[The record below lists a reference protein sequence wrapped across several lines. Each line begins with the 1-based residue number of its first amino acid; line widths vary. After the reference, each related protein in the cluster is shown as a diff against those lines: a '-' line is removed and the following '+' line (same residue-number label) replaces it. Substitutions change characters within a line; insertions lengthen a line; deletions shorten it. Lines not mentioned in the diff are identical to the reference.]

1 MSAEAAGQETIAAIA
16 TGAGAGGVGVIRVSG
31 PRAIEIVSGV
41 VGLAPAELDRTVRY
55 AVARGGDGERLDDV
69 LVFAMRA
76 PRSFT
81 GEDVAEVQG
90 HGGPVNLA
98 RLLRAVL
105 ERGARVA
112 QPGEFSRRAFENGKL
127 DLLRAEAL
135 LGVIEAGSER
145 AWRIAQ
151 AQLAGSLG
159 KRLAELEERAR
170 GALAELEGA
179 IDFPEEDLEEQGG
192 RWLREE
198 LAALAAACAEL
209 VRSYHGGAALRNGI
223 TVALVGATNV
233 GKSSLLNALVG
244 RDRALVSAT
253 PGTTRDYLEAQVE
266 WDGVRVT
273 LVDTAGW
280 REGGG
285 GAGGA
290 GGGEDGGGGEG
301 ADARAEDE
309 IERAGIDLGRA
320 RAEEADVVLVISDGA
335 TVAEKEAGERDATEF
350 GKRAVRVRSKADL
363 WGAGVE
369 GGDGEEGGDGGIA
382 TSARTGQGIGE
393 VKRRVL
399 EVVGLAEALGDGELL
414 VTERQRSLAE
424 AAHLA
429 FERGAGALERLPR
442 ELVAYDIREGYKA
455 LMDMRGTDAEDLLV
469 DEIFARFCIGK

>member
-1 MSAEAAGQETIAAIA
+1 MSAEATQETIAAIA

-41 VGLAPAELDRTVRY
+41 VGLVAEQLDRTVRY
-55 AVARGGDGERLDDV
+55 AVARDGAGARLDDV
-69 LVFAMRA
+69 IVFAMRA

-81 GEDVAEVQG
+81 GEDVAELQG

-98 RLLRAVL
+98 KLLRAVL

-112 QPGEFSRRAFENGKL
+112 EPGEFSRRAFENGKL

-151 AQLAGSLG
+151 SQLAGSLG
-159 KRLAELEERAR
+159 QRLGGLEERAR
-170 GALAELEGA
+170 GVLAELEGA

-192 RWLREE
+192 QWLHSE
-198 LAALAAACAEL
+198 LAALAGECADL

-266 WDGVRVT
+266 WEGVKVT

-280 REGGG
+280 RTTSVTAEGDV
-285 GAGGA
+285 AGGR
-290 GGGEDGGGGEG
+290 GG
-301 ADARAEDE
+301 DE

-320 RAEEADVVLVISDGA
+320 RAEEADVVLVISDG
-335 TVAEKEAGERDATEF
+335 EQGEIDGSGF
-350 GKRAVRVRSKADL
+350 GQRAVRVRSKADL
-363 WGAGVE
+363 QPSGSGSGSGSEWL
-369 GGDGEEGGDGGIA
+369 A
-382 TSARTGQGIGE
+382 TSARTGQGIAAL
-393 VKRRVL
+393 KLRVL
-399 EVVGLAEALGDGELL
+399 ELMGISEAVGDGELL
-414 VTERQRSLAE
+414 VTERQRRLAE
-424 AAHLA
+424 TAQQA
-429 FERGAGALERLPR
+429 FERAGAALLTHPR
-442 ELVAYDIREGYKA
+442 ELVAYDIREGYKS
-455 LMDMRGTDAEDLLV
+455 LMEMRGTEVEDQLV

>member
-1 MSAEAAGQETIAAIA
+1 VSAEALTQETIAAIA

-41 VGLAPAELDRTVRY
+41 VGVAAEQLDRTVRY
-55 AVARGGDGERLDDV
+55 AVARDGRGERLDDV
-69 LVFAMRA
+69 LAFAMRA

-81 GEDVAEVQG
+81 GEDVAELQG

-112 QPGEFSRRAFENGKL
+112 EPGEFSRRAFENGKL

-151 AQLAGSLG
+151 SQLAGSLG
-159 KRLAELEERAR
+159 QRLGALEERAR
-170 GALAELEGA
+170 GVLAELEGA
-179 IDFPEEDLEEQGG
+179 IDFPEEDLEEEGG
-192 RWLREE
+192 QWLRGE
-198 LAALAAACAEL
+198 LAALAAACGEL
-209 VRSYHGGAALRNGI
+209 VRSYQGGAALRNGI

-266 WDGVRVT
+266 WDGVKVT

-280 REGGG
+280 RAPTNGG
-285 GAGGA
+285 GAVGSSDPA
-290 GGGEDGGGGEG
+290 GG
-301 ADARAEDE
+301 DE

-320 RAEEADVVLVISDGA
+320 RAAEADVVLVISDGA
-335 TVAEKEAGERDATEF
+335 HADVELEGIGRRILK
-350 GKRAVRVRSKADL
+350 VRSKADL
-363 WGAGVE
+363 DAGPV
-369 GGDGEEGGDGGIA
+369 DGVSPGSADESIPLA
-382 TSARTGQGIGE
+382 TSARTGQGIAE
-393 VKRRVL
+393 VQRRVL
-399 EVVGLAEALGDGELL
+399 ELVGLAEAVGDGELL
-414 VTERQRSLAE
+414 VTERQRRLAE
-424 AAHLA
+424 TAQRA
-429 FERGAGALERLPR
+429 FEKGGAALEVQPR

-455 LMDMRGTDAEDLLV
+455 LMEMRGTEAEDLLV

>member
-1 MSAEAAGQETIAAIA
+1 MSAEATQETIAAIA

-41 VGLAPAELDRTVRY
+41 VGLAAEKLDRTVRY
-55 AVARGGDGERLDDV
+55 AVARDGLGARLDDV
-69 LVFAMRA
+69 IVFAMRA

-81 GEDVAEVQG
+81 GEDVAELQG

-98 RLLRAVL
+98 KLLRAVL

-112 QPGEFSRRAFENGKL
+112 EPGEFSRRAFENGKL

-159 KRLAELEERAR
+159 HRLAGLEERAR
-170 GALAELEGA
+170 GVLAELEGA

-192 RWLREE
+192 QWLRGE
-198 LAALAAACAEL
+198 LAALAGECADL
-209 VRSYHGGAALRNGI
+209 VRSYHGGAALRNGV

-266 WDGVRVT
+266 WDGVKVT

-280 REGGG
+280 R
-285 GAGGA
+285 AGMC
-290 GGGEDGGGGEG
+290 
-301 ADARAEDE
+301 
-309 IERAGIDLGRA
+309 
-320 RAEEADVVLVISDGA
+320 
-335 TVAEKEAGERDATEF
+335 GER
-350 GKRAVRVRSKADL
+350 GWLVGWR
-363 WGAGVE
+363 
-369 GGDGEEGGDGGIA
+369 GG
-382 TSARTGQGIGE
+382 
-393 VKRRVL
+393 
-399 EVVGLAEALGDGELL
+399 
-414 VTERQRSLAE
+414 
-424 AAHLA
+424 
-429 FERGAGALERLPR
+429 
-442 ELVAYDIREGYKA
+442 
-455 LMDMRGTDAEDLLV
+455 
-469 DEIFARFCIGK
+469 CW